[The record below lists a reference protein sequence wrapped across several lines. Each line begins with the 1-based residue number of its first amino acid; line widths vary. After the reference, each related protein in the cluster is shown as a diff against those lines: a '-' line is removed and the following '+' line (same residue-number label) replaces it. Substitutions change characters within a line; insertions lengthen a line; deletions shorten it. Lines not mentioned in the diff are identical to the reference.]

1 MTILSLDTSCGT
13 ASTALFRDGVCQEER
28 FADTR
33 RRHVETILPLMEEV
47 LAAYGVTLAEI
58 DLFAVN
64 VGPGSF
70 TGVRIGVSAVN
81 AMAAALGK
89 RIVPVDSLRVLAQQ
103 SLNTQGKRI
112 LAMVDAGNGNAY
124 AAQYENGRTTVP
136 PEAVVISDVLAAQPH
151 GIEIIGDVCACDE
164 DRRYPTAKWVGEA
177 AYALQST
184 AVDAVVPVYLR
195 PSQAERMWKQR
206 QEAGKLGL

>member
-112 LAMVDAGNGNAY
+112 LAMVDAGNG
-124 AAQYENGRTTVP
+124 
-136 PEAVVISDVLAAQPH
+136 
-151 GIEIIGDVCACDE
+151 
-164 DRRYPTAKWVGEA
+164 
-177 AYALQST
+177 
-184 AVDAVVPVYLR
+184 
-195 PSQAERMWKQR
+195 
-206 QEAGKLGL
+206 